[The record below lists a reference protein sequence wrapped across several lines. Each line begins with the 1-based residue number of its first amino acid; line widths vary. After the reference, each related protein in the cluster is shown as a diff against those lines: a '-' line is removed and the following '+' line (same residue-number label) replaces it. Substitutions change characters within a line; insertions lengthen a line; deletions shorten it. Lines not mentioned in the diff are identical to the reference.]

1 MKQVI
6 LLTGATDGLGRL
18 AADMLAQRGHD
29 LILHGRDQARLNA
42 LVSSL
47 SEGKGPQQITGVVGD
62 LSCLEDVKQMA
73 ERLCQDHATIDV
85 IINNAGV
92 LKAPNYQTEDDLEL
106 RFAVNT
112 IAPFLLTHL
121 LLPKMP
127 IGGRVVNLSSAAQR
141 PVDLARLARYSEMDD
156 MDAYAM
162 SKLAITCWTN
172 AMAKRLPDL
181 VFVSVNP
188 ASLLATKM
196 VKEGF
201 GIDGHDPQTG
211 GEVITK
217 AALDD
222 AFATA
227 SGRYFDNDSG
237 CFADPHGDALDDEIC
252 DAITSSIE
260 QILTEKGYALAQ

>member
-1 MKQVI
+1 MKKVI

-18 AADMLAQRGHD
+18 AAGMLAQHGHD
-29 LILHGRDQARLNA
+29 LILHGRDQARLDA
-42 LVSSL
+42 LVLSL
-47 SEGKGPQQITGVVGD
+47 SEGRGHQQITGVVGD
-62 LSCLEDVKQMA
+62 LSRLVDVKHMA
-73 ERLCQDHATIDV
+73 ERLRQDFARIDV

-121 LLPKMP
+121 LLPIMP
-127 IGGRVVNLSSAAQR
+127 AGGRVVNLSSAAQR
-141 PVDLARLARYSEMDD
+141 PVDLARLARYSVMDD

-172 AMAKRLPDL
+172 SLAKRLPNL

-196 VKEGF
+196 VKDGF
-201 GIDGHDPQTG
+201 GIDGHDPEPG
-211 GEVITK
+211 GDIITK
-217 AALDD
+217 AAIDD
-222 AFATA
+222 EFATA
-227 SGRYFDNDSG
+227 TGQYFDNDSG
-237 CFADPHGDALDDEIC
+237 CFADPHIDALDDAIC
-252 DAITSSIE
+252 GAITSSIE
-260 QILTEKGYALAQ
+260 QILAEKGYALAQ